1 MQLSLIDSIVFG
13 IIFGFL
19 FAFMNNITRSLI
31 SYLEKMELRK

>member
-13 IIFGFL
+13 IIFGFF

-31 SYLEKMELRK
+31 SYLKKMELRK